1 VDEIEDNVKDNTMHN
16 ETNDWMSVVAS
27 ESSKGVVPDKIVD
40 LDKRYD
46 VVYEKVC
53 GIINSEYDEQGN
65 RKNLRNVAAWLI
77 LNFCPPRQRIHHLV
91 ETKHFRLCLNKKGT
105 GETYCIQQKHYN
117 RFSTYRLTPEGLVG
131 LVREMLVGG
140 EYVNHEYYNKLQT
153 LYDIL
158 FIYGLGDIVAR
169 GSAPSRFDYIIERIG
184 SEQAGIKL
192 SYGDFIVRLRA
203 SFKPDKYR
211 LSVETKIDGRTV
223 LSSDTN
229 GGKVLMFEYEG
240 KEYDVREVYEKIDA
254 KMRSYRS
261 MCIALIM
268 DVFINHMNDNTAF
281 TSRSYSDDVD
291 CYLFDY
297 HKVAN
302 IVYKKI
308 LIGKEMRELIGKAEV
323 WVDDIIGRAK
333 FLEEIGGCD
342 MLLNVK

>member
-1 VDEIEDNVKDNTMHN
+1 VDEQDNVKDNTIQN
-16 ETNDWMSVVAS
+16 ELQDKVINDWMSVVAS

-46 VVYEKVC
+46 AVYEKVC

-131 LVREMLVGG
+131 LVRGMLVGG

-158 FIYGLGDIVAR
+158 FIYGLGD

-192 SYGDFIVRLRA
+192 SYGDFIVRSRA

-281 TSRSYSDDVD
+281 TSRSYSEDVD

-308 LIGKEMRELIGKAEV
+308 LIGKEMRELIGKSEV
-323 WVDDIIGRAK
+323 WVDDVIGRAK